1 MNRLLTMFSQRHSGH
16 DMDELFIGSAIC
28 KVSRRGDLMLPTA
41 FRKTARV
48 RSATP
53 EVRLFVDLDQEAGCL
68 RLCDRAHL
76 NRAYVAAEA
85 APETAAL
92 GRTARDTGRRRLLAF
107 AAQIDVQPHGQLTL
121 PPMARAR
128 MKIRDRALLVA
139 TGAQFEIWDLAYL
152 LEWGSDDLVRLAN
165 LHLNPILNDGADH
178 EVCVSPA
185 RPPRCAARRGQP
197 RLPVQP
203 LPPLPL
209 RHGALEPASLQ

>member
-1 MNRLLTMFSQRHSGH
+1 
-16 DMDELFIGSAIC
+16 MDELFIGSAIC
-28 KVSRRGDLMLPTA
+28 KVSRRGDLMLPTP

-53 EVRLFVDLDQEAGCL
+53 DIRLYVDMDEEAGCL
-68 RLCDRAHL
+68 RLFDRAHI
-76 NRAYVAAEA
+76 NQVYRRAEEAAEH
-85 APETAAL
+85 AAL
-92 GRTARDTGRRRLLAF
+92 GALARDAGRRRLLAF
-107 AAQIDVQPHGQLTL
+107 AAQVDVQPNGQMLL
-121 PPMARAR
+121 PAVARAR
-128 MKIRDRALLVA
+128 LKIRDRALLVA

>member
-1 MNRLLTMFSQRHSGH
+1 
-16 DMDELFIGSAIC
+16 MDELFIGSAIC
-28 KVSRRGDLMLPTA
+28 KVSRRGDLMLPTP

-53 EVRLFVDLDQEAGCL
+53 DIRLFVDMDEAAGCL
-68 RLCDRAHL
+68 RLFDRAHI
-76 NRAYVAAEA
+76 NQVYRRAEA
-85 APETAAL
+85 AAEHAAL
-92 GRTARDTGRRRLLAF
+92 APPVRDAGRRRLLAF
-107 AAQIDVQPHGQLTL
+107 AAQVDVQPNGQLLL
-121 PPMARAR
+121 PAVARAR
-128 MKIRDRALLVA
+128 LKIRDRALLVA
-139 TGAQFEIWDLAYL
+139 TGEQFEIWDVAYI
-152 LEWGSDDLVRLAN
+152 LEWGSDDLMKLVN

-178 EVCVSPA
+178 EVSVSPA